1 MTVLT
6 PILDGRES
14 SLARCLDSLGDGP
27 SSPLS
32 RVPGTHL
39 ARWVIIGDVVYE
51 GAGQRRVDHL
61 TQGRLLFSSNF
72 DGGILPYL
80 ERLRAGLGDVADA
93 IWGHCVGYPGH
104 TDGEAFG
111 AYLRAHQ
118 LDCSLFFAAYGE
130 RTVEDVTQSLATR
143 RAVIDF
149 ALGAQGMA
157 SGELRDAFLEAFGA

>member
-6 PILDGRES
+6 PIVDGRES

-61 TQGRLLFSSNF
+61 SHGRLLFSSNF
-72 DGGILPYL
+72 DGEILPYL
-80 ERLRAGLGDVADA
+80 ERLRAGLGDVADT

-104 TDGEAFG
+104 TDGDAFG

-118 LDCSLFFAAYGE
+118 VDCSLFFAAYGN

-149 ALGAQGMA
+149 AMGAQGMA
-157 SGELRDAFLEAFGA
+157 GGELRDAFLEAFGA

>member
-93 IWGHCVGYPGH
+93 IWGHCVGYPGIR
-104 TDGEAFG
+104 TAKRS
-111 AYLRAHQ
+111 APIYVPTSSTAH
-118 LDCSLFFAAYGE
+118 CSSLPTASARS
-130 RTVEDVTQSLATR
+130 RT
-143 RAVIDF
+143 
-149 ALGAQGMA
+149 
-157 SGELRDAFLEAFGA
+157 